1 MVQNFEHYCVVKAV
15 IRMEPE
21 IISWAMVGSSAML
34 APEFVAIPWILREVN
49 IPEFHRLEKLL
60 KLY

>member
-1 MVQNFEHYCVVKAV
+1 MVKAV

-49 IPEFHRLEKLL
+49 IPEFHRLEQLL

>member
-1 MVQNFEHYCVVKAV
+1 MKAV

-21 IISWAMVGSSAML
+21 IISSAMVESSAIL

-49 IPEFHRLEKLL
+49 IPEFDRLGKLL